1 MPRLADATARHP
13 RHDRGMKTRQKD
25 SPGSAI
31 SLRGATKLYGGR
43 AAADRIDLDFARGE
57 TVALLGPN
65 GAGKSTTI
73 GMMLGLVTPDAGEVR
88 VAGRTAHDAVAGGRI
103 AAMLQD
109 AGMMP
114 GVCVGELVRLGQALY
129 PHPLR
134 ADAAIELAG
143 LEGERRKRVDRLSG
157 GQAQRLRFALAIVAD
172 PEILILDEPTRALD
186 VRGRAEFWQAMR
198 AFAATGRTVLFATH
212 YLDEVDE
219 NAARVVVMASGR
231 IVEDGDPVHVRARTG
246 VSRVRVSLPGDPA
259 WLNRVPGVSDV
270 AALGDRLTITTTDPD
285 AAVRA
290 IVVGAHP
297 WHGIEVAPQSLDAS
311 FLSLTEEQS

>member
-1 MPRLADATARHP
+1 
-13 RHDRGMKTRQKD
+13 MKTQPKH
-25 SPGSAI
+25 SPGPAI
-31 SLRGATKLYGGR
+31 SLRGATKRYGGR
-43 AAADRIDLDFARGE
+43 AVVDGIDLDFERGE

-73 GMMLGLVTPDAGEVR
+73 GMMLGLVAPDAGDVR
-88 VAGRTAHDAVAGGRI
+88 IAGRTAHEAVAGGRI

-109 AGMMP
+109 TGMMP
-114 GVCVGELVRLGQALY
+114 GVRVGELVRLGQALY

-134 ADAAIELAG
+134 AEAAIELAG
-143 LEGERRKRVDRLSG
+143 LTAERRKRVERLSG

-186 VRGRAEFWQAMR
+186 VRGRAEFWRAMR
-198 AFAATGRTVLFATH
+198 AFSATGRTVLFATH

-231 IVEDGDPVHVRARTG
+231 IVEDGDPAHVRARAG
-246 VSRVRVSLPGDPA
+246 VSRVQVSVDGDSA
-259 WLNRVPGVSDV
+259 WLARVHGVADII
-270 AALGDRLTITTTDPD
+270 ALGDRLTITTTDPD

-290 IVVGAHP
+290 IVAGAHP
-297 WHGIEVAPQSLDAS
+297 WRGIEVTRQSLDAS
-311 FLSLTEEQS
+311 FLSLTEDHS